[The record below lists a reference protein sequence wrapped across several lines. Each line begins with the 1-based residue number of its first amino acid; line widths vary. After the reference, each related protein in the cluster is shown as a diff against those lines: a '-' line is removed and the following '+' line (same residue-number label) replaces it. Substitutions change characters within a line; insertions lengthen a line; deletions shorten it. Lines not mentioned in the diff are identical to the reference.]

1 MTPALTQ
8 IPEFPVYGLSAS
20 IPCER
25 WLDGWTAQNG
35 RRGPQ
40 RLWQVDLAHGDR
52 PDQPDRPDAGRRRI
66 VVVVSDAK
74 LRATTTGQPSTGL
87 RDVALRA
94 LRGAYSLTGL
104 SANAVALQGENARFE
119 TGRPLDE
126 LGWIRFRAVV
136 ESQTREFLTR
146 TVGLAWAAAVDL
158 GEVAVGMY
166 GIGAT
171 VDECI
176 LARVNDRL
184 ADYQPLPA
192 PEPVAQ
198 RPTAP
203 ELTAPDFQQY
213 SIQRVA
219 FVADR
224 TAEPAL
230 GRPRHQRVR

>member
-1 MTPALTQ
+1 MTAALAQ

-40 RLWQVDLAHGDR
+40 RLWQVDLGHGDPVR
-52 PDQPDRPDAGRRRI
+52 HTTI
-66 VVVVSDAK
+66 VVVSDAK
-74 LRATTTGQPSTGL
+74 LRPLANGQPSTGL
-87 RDVALRA
+87 RDAAVRA

-104 SANAVALQGENARFE
+104 SANVAALQGENARFE
-119 TGRPLDE
+119 SGRPLDE
-126 LGWIRFRAVV
+126 LGWIRFRSVV
-136 ESQTREFLTR
+136 ESQTREFFTR

-158 GEVAVGMY
+158 GETAVGMY
-166 GIGAT
+166 GIGTT
-171 VDECI
+171 VDECV

-192 PEPVAQ
+192 PEPVVAL
-198 RPTAP
+198 PAAP
-203 ELTAPDFQQY
+203 IPAGPDLSAQQY

-224 TAEPAL
+224 TPEATLAA
-230 GRPRHQRVR
+230 GPRHQRRR